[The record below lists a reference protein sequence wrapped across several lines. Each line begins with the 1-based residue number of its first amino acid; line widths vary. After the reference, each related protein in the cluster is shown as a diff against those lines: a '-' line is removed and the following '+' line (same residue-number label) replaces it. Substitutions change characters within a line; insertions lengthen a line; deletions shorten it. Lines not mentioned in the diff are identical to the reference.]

1 MTFLQRKSCCNATIF
16 PSDVGAAAVFLSYV
30 SFYLEIFRPLL
41 LRIFPLQDF
50 STLSAIQI
58 VTWTEVRR
66 WGDFNFCT
74 KIVSCKNPEGKKIF
88 WHANSNFNNLSL
100 KKQPASQMLARCFF
114 TTPLMVLVPQC
125 PMYMTCTVDLRS
137 PIICYEL
144 YNMNNVHW
152 TCTITLSASSTV
164 LCMRNAH
171 RAHTRVWSVLYYVM
185 YVLYM
190 LDM

>member
-1 MTFLQRKSCCNATIF
+1 MTFLQRKSCCNATVF

-100 KKQPASQMLARCFF
+100 KKPASQMLARCFF
-114 TTPLMVLVPQC
+114 TTPLMVSQC
-125 PMYMTCTVDLRS
+125 PMYMTCTMDLRS
-137 PIICYEL
+137 PIICNEL
-144 YNMNNVHW
+144 YNMHMHNHIECLFYS
-152 TCTITLSASSTV
+152 TCTVHIAHWVPFLHSIMHAQCTSTNH
-164 LCMRNAH
+164 M
-171 RAHTRVWSVLYYVM
+171 
-185 YVLYM
+185 LYM
-190 LDM
+190 